1 MSIKRRIAAATLTCA
16 ALASTAGAAPQAQA
30 FEIPPALLEAIG
42 LPPEAVQGIDLAR
55 MAMADCNTVS
65 FATQALGIQTETQYR
80 LKLNELFRLT
90 AGPNANIQQR
100 ATALMTQQ
108 EWVNNAVKCGA
119 VTAEPLA
126 VFNTV
131 PALLSS

>member
-1 MSIKRRIAAATLTCA
+1 M
-16 ALASTAGAAPQAQA
+16 G
-30 FEIPPALLEAIG
+30 FLLIR
-42 LPPEAVQGIDLAR
+42 VIDVIWVL
-55 MAMADCNTVS
+55 CINKKTTVS

-100 ATALMTQQ
+100 ATVLMTQQ

-126 VFNTV
+126 VFNTA